1 MTKFKKKGLYALFYP
16 PVSENGINWQDIKV
30 GRTAR
35 PFEKR
40 FQGYT
45 GPLSVHRASKFML
58 PLDTDLYSTGFCAEE
73 KKVKDA
79 LFKMAQENP
88 YTMIKY
94 SKGKKGEW
102 YRVQAHVT
110 GTVLEK
116 IFDVFIEIKNAAAP
130 PVLAPPV
137 LSPPVLAPPVLSP
150 PVLSPPVLSPP
161 VPSESM
167 PKPKTIMEGMF
178 DRFAWKSAKP

>member
-16 PVSENGINWQDIKV
+16 PVSENGINWRDIKV

-45 GPLSVHRASKFML
+45 GPLSVHRANKFML
-58 PLDTDLYSTGFCAEE
+58 PLDADLYSTGFCAEE

-94 SKGKKGEW
+94 SKGKNGEW
-102 YRVQAHVT
+102 YRVQQHIA
-110 GTVLEK
+110 GAVLEK
-116 IFDVFIEIKNAAAP
+116 IFDMFIEIKHPPPMPAPPVLAPPVPAP

-137 LSPPVLAPPVLSP
+137 LAPLVH
-150 PVLSPPVLSPP
+150 
-161 VPSESM
+161 
-167 PKPKTIMEGMF
+167 KPKTIMEGMF
-178 DRFAWKSAKP
+178 DRFAWKSAKPY